1 MFRKYIV
8 LAVLF
13 FSPPT
18 LAADAESRMRLLQQ
32 LDMLDE
38 LEFQEQV
45 DEARE
50 CIAARSFR
58 CAERSIHAA
67 DDLSV
72 NKEQETEVSLLRQSL
87 SNERIVL
94 RREEQEER
102 QRRLARIEREEQ
114 RERDEER
121 RKKEKWQEIAR
132 LQQERLNQPSTSKA
146 AMFIQALDRVN
157 ASVPSIEETSANLQ
171 QQINRTNREYAQA
184 KRIREAEERAY
195 QAEQSQ
201 AQARIEQQRR
211 DRARQEQA
219 RIEQQRIDRARQ
231 QQAQER
237 EADFARQAALAK
249 QRKQEQEKQPEK
261 YQLVVESLA
270 FCWEHDTKKDHW
282 RCRGPGHNKSLA
294 NDATS
299 LFEPGLLQQAR
310 YAGCS
315 NASDNYKQAWKYD
328 DKSGYVMHCQKALAE
343 SDADVAKDYGMPGYI
358 RVKRKIYKCN
368 YPVQNG
374 CAVYMQGAGDVANR
388 RIVQ

>member
-1 MFRKYIV
+1 MY
-8 LAVLF
+8 
-13 FSPPT
+13 
-18 LAADAESRMRLLQQ
+18 
-32 LDMLDE
+32 
-38 LEFQEQV
+38 
-45 DEARE
+45 EARQ
-50 CIAARSFR
+50 CIAARSFG
-58 CAERSIHAA
+58 CAERSIHEA

-72 NKEQETEVSLLRQSL
+72 NKEHETEVSLLRRSL

-102 QRRLARIEREEQ
+102 QRRIAIREREEQ

-157 ASVPSIEETSANLQ
+157 ANIPSIEETSANLY
-171 QQINRTNREYAQA
+171 QQINRTKREYAQA
-184 KRIREAEERAY
+184 KRSREIQEQAY
-195 QAEQSQ
+195 QSEQRET
-201 AQARIEQQRR
+201 QARIEQQRR

-219 RIEQQRIDRARQ
+219 RIDQQRIDRARQ

-237 EADFARQAALAK
+237 EANFARQVALAK
-249 QRKQEQEKQPEK
+249 QQEQERKREREREREREK
-261 YQLVVESLA
+261 YQLVIESLA

-282 RCRGPGHNKSLA
+282 RCRGPGHNRSLV

-388 RIVQ
+388 RIIQ